1 VSKVFFSVTLSLDG
15 FIAPEERPGEEGKKR
30 WFAQWGELQKYVF
43 RQRFFREKLKIGEGG
58 ETGED
63 NRILEGVFR
72 RTGVTIIGKRMFDAG
87 EHSWPEEAPFETPV
101 FVVTKQV
108 RDPWERKGGTTFYF
122 VNDGIESALERAR
135 AVAGDRDIRIGGGG
149 HTILAYLNAGLID
162 EFSIG
167 LSPVFFGTGTRL
179 FERVD
184 ETKIGLEI
192 ESVVGSP
199 LVTHLN
205 YKVRKL

>member
-1 VSKVFFSVTLSLDG
+1 MSKVFFSVTLSLDG

-30 WFAQWGELQKYVF
+30 WFSQWGELQKYVF
-43 RQRFFREKLKIGEGG
+43 RQRFFREKLKFGEGG

-63 NRILEGVFR
+63 NRILEGVFQ

-101 FVVTKQV
+101 FVVTKTV

-122 VNDGIESALERAR
+122 VNDGIESAIEQAR
-135 AVAGDRDIRIGGGG
+135 AVAGGRDIRIGGGG

-192 ESVVGSP
+192 VSVVGSP